1 MAKDNTMKIKR
12 TSFCVLFVFLLAT
25 SLMARTAVTQ
35 NTPDAVHTLSDTQKQ
50 AIRGIHV
57 DSEKR
62 AVLPTLRLAR
72 VVSQIYRNMLADK
85 PDERLR
91 VKLAAELKE
100 VTWQLLVI
108 KGEGIRQT
116 VNVLTTS
123 QKQLIRSEM
132 RKAGASSDLSEVIA
146 HTFSLSEK

>member
-1 MAKDNTMKIKR
+1 MLQVCR
-12 TSFCVLFVFLLAT
+12 LLHKT
-25 SLMARTAVTQ
+25 HET
-35 NTPDAVHTLSDTQKQ
+35 HTLSDAQKQ
-50 AIRGIHV
+50 AIKRIRSN
-57 DSEKR
+57 SERR
-62 AVLPTLRLAR
+62 AALPTLRLAR

-85 PDERLR
+85 PDDRLR

-123 QKQLIRSEM
+123 QRQLIRSEM
-132 RKAGASSDLSEVIA
+132 RKAGASADLSEVIA
-146 HTFSLSEK
+146 HTFNLSEK